1 MTYRNDIDALAARKT
16 ALEFEVEQKTRER
29 DLAAMLLHEA
39 KARAKLPILDNIRVA
54 TPCKADWS
62 EMQRVP
68 ADQSG
73 KTIDDERVRHCMK
86 CDKDVFNLSQMTRE
100 DAESLLREKQGNL
113 CARYFQRTDGTIITS
128 DCEVGKQQRRRRRVI
143 AVGAAAMLAGGGA
156 FTWKLM
162 TQNQGD
168 IAQLDV
174 NAGKV
179 EMLGGM
185 AGPPPPDEPI
195 PEHANVETA
204 SPDLVMGQTV
214 APLEPPH
221 TSHKAPQHKAAKR
234 AK

>member
-54 TPCKADWS
+54 TPCKAAWN
-62 EMQRVP
+62 EMV
-68 ADQSG
+68 G
-73 KTIDDERVRHCMK
+73 DERVRHCMK

-113 CARYFQRTDGTIITS
+113 CARYFQRADGTIITS
-128 DCEVGKQQRRRRRVI
+128 DCAVGKQQRRRRRVM
-143 AVGAAAMLAGGGA
+143 AVGAAALLAGGSA

-162 TQNQGD
+162 THQAPELPLMGD
-168 IAQLDV
+168 ISTH
-174 NAGKV
+174 
-179 EMLGGM
+179 EMLGGLQ
-185 AGPPPPDEPI
+185 APPENPVPD
-195 PEHANVETA
+195 HANEQAPVEA
-204 SPDLVMGQTV
+204 LGGV
-214 APLEPPH
+214 AIDPQPLEPPH
-221 TSHKAPQHKAAKR
+221 TAHHSHKAPPTKR

>member
-39 KARAKLPILDNIRVA
+39 KARAKLPVLDNIRVA
-54 TPCKADWS
+54 TPCKADWND
-62 EMQRVP
+62 MV
-68 ADQSG
+68 G
-73 KTIDDERVRHCMK
+73 DERIRHCMK

-113 CARYFQRTDGTIITS
+113 CARYFQRADGTILTS
-128 DCEVGKQQRRRRRVI
+128 DCVVGKQQRRRRRVM
-143 AVGAAAMLAGGGA
+143 AASAAALLAGGGA

-162 TQNQGD
+162 THEQGEVAVD
-168 IAQLDV
+168 PVEIHT
-174 NAGKV
+174 

-185 AGPPPPDEPI
+185 QPPPPPDDTI

-221 TSHKAPQHKAAKR
+221 TSHKAPAHKGAAKR

>member
-39 KARAKLPILDNIRVA
+39 KARAKLPVLDNIRVA
-54 TPCKADWS
+54 TPCKADWND
-62 EMQRVP
+62 MV
-68 ADQSG
+68 G
-73 KTIDDERVRHCMK
+73 DERVRHCMK
-86 CDKDVFNLSQMTRE
+86 CDKDVFNLSQMTRD

-113 CARYFQRTDGTIITS
+113 CARYFQRADGTILTS
-128 DCEVGKQQRRRRRVI
+128 DCVVGKQQRRRRRVM
-143 AVGAAAMLAGGGA
+143 AVSAAALLAGGGA

-162 TQNQGD
+162 THQQGEVAVAPLE
-168 IAQLDV
+168 IHT
-174 NAGKV
+174 

-185 AGPPPPDEPI
+185 QGPPPPDDTI

-204 SPDLVMGQTV
+204 SPDLVMGQAMV
-214 APLEPPH
+214 IEPPH
-221 TSHKAPQHKAAKR
+221 KAAPKR